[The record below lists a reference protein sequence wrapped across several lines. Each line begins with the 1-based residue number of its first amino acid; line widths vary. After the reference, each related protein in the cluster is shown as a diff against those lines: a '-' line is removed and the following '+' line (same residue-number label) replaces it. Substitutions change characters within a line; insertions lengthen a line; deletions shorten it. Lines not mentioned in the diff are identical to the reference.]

1 MANIHEDHE
10 SCKERIK
17 EFIRKGLD
25 KTEVIREVKK
35 EFENVNSDT
44 FYRWY
49 ESVIRDQDIKQWE
62 EDNKIQIEDKL
73 NDRRD
78 LKELIYQ
85 RNKKKYV
92 DNKDPDDVA
101 KAEKILLT
109 HFLDKI
115 Q

>member
-1 MANIHEDHE
+1 MVNVNPNRE
-10 SCKERIK
+10 SCMEYMKEL
-17 EFIRKGLD
+17 IRKGLARE
-25 KTEVIREVKK
+25 EVVDECKK
-35 EFENVNSDT
+35 GFEGVHPST
-44 FYRWY
+44 FYDWY
-49 ESVIRDQDIKQWE
+49 KIVIRDQDIKQWE

-92 DNKDPDDVA
+92 DNKDPEDVA